1 MTPVLKAIVIILIAS
16 AVVVPTGV
24 YAYRMSQN
32 PGTDMASFIPAGSV
46 FAMSYTNNST
56 TYYAFADNN
65 SAALIAPVSLSS
77 LASDYS
83 SGNTNTSVSGVLH
96 YFKIGVNMT
105 VNTTFRG
112 YTIFQ
117 IGLNETFNLSGI
129 EKNLT
134 SRFSG
139 YSKFMNYSNYDL
151 NHTFTTSLF
160 ATQLSSGNV
169 EIGGIGAIESSI
181 TAHSTGTDILKQS
194 DNYFQTGANLSLYA
208 NFTNPAFRTVSL
220 NVFENHTNMNVTFS
234 NQSSEGNFSAL
245 LGLVEY
251 SNSSLISHEVK
262 GNDYIFVQIALG
274 MQNLT
279 ETQKLGNDN

>member
-1 MTPVLKAIVIILIAS
+1 MTPVLKAIVIILVAS

-24 YAYRMSQN
+24 YAYRISQN
-32 PGTDMASFIPAGSV
+32 PGTDMASFIPAGSS
-46 FAMSYTNNST
+46 FAMSFTNNSS
-56 TYYAFADNN
+56 TYYAFADNS

-83 SGNTNTSVSGVLH
+83 SGNTNTSVSGLLH
-96 YFKIGVNMT
+96 YFKIGVNLT

-117 IGLNETFNLSGI
+117 IGINESFNLTGI

-134 SRFSG
+134 SRFSR
-139 YSKFMNYSNYDL
+139 YDKFMNYSNYNL
-151 NHTFTTSLF
+151 NHTFNTSLF
-160 ATQLSSGNV
+160 ATQINSGNV
-169 EIGGIGAIESSI
+169 EIGGIGAIESSL
-181 TAHSTGTDILKQS
+181 TAHATGTDILKQS
-194 DNYFQTGANLSLYA
+194 SDYFQASANLSLYG

-245 LGLVEY
+245 IDLVDY
-251 SNSSLISHEVK
+251 SNSSLITHEVK
-262 GNDYIFVQIALG
+262 GNGYISLQIALG

-279 ETQKLGNDN
+279 QTKKLGADN